1 MWMAP
6 AMAPSSYSSGSRTS
20 STSDPPAMRSAAVV
34 VSISAIDDLA
44 AESRSRNVAILKA
57 YPVGRVL

>member
-6 AMAPSSYSSGSRTS
+6 AIAPSAYSSGSRTS
-20 STSDPPAMRSAAVV
+20 STSDPPAMCSAAVA

-44 AESRSRNVAILKA
+44 ADEQIAERCH
-57 YPVGRVL
+57 G